1 MKTSHINTGHALSQT
16 SDLVTLAIGFIRLPI
31 KLLTVVG
38 EWQHRSSQREHL
50 GDLDDR
56 LLKDM
61 GLTRSDVFQEASKPF
76 WVK

>member
-1 MKTSHINTGHALSQT
+1 MKTSHINTGHALNQS
-16 SDLVTLAIGFIRLPI
+16 SNLATFANGFIRLPV
-31 KLLTVVG
+31 KMLTVLG

-61 GLTRSDVFQEASKPF
+61 GLTQSDVFREARKPF